1 MLGVADEAVRVVSAA
16 GRELSRVVG
25 PRAARLLHD
34 ALVRLRGDGRPG
46 SIVLPANVC
55 PIVPLTCWRA
65 GFRTD
70 FIDIDPASQ
79 GMTADRVAARLR
91 DPRAPQAS
99 GVIFVHPYGRVSDD
113 TLRGVADVL
122 ESAGEE
128 LFLID
133 DRCSLVPSL
142 DRPEEAQ
149 SGDMILFSTGYAKRV
164 DIGYGGFAWVP
175 PFIGALGLV
184 EDFDEEAF
192 ERARAF
198 FRDPTPRDKALAE
211 VPQEWLDSRPVDENQ
226 YVEQVLARRELA
238 LRHEQELRDIYMT
251 QVPEDLH
258 LGAEFQWR
266 FNLLVDNPRELIDAI
281 FDAGL
286 FASAHYPSVAQ
297 AVSGAQMPNA
307 ALSGQ
312 RLVNLFTSEPFT
324 AEMAEQCA
332 AIARRVGRRSEP

>member
-1 MLGVADEAVRVVSAA
+1 MSASN
-16 GRELSRVVG
+16 REFSRVVG

-34 ALVRLRGDGRPG
+34 ALVRLREDGQSG

-99 GVIFVHPYGRVSDD
+99 GFIFVHPYGRVSDD
-113 TLRGVADVL
+113 TLRGVVDVL
-122 ESAGEE
+122 ESEGDG

-133 DRCSLVPSL
+133 DRCSLVPSF
-142 DRPEEAQ
+142 DRPEEEQ
-149 SGDMILFSTGYAKRV
+149 FGDMALFSTGYAKRV

-175 PFIGALGLV
+175 PFVENLGPV
-184 EDFDEEAF
+184 DGFDEEAF

-198 FRDPTPRDKALAE
+198 FREPTPREEALAE
-211 VPQEWLDSRPVDENQ
+211 VPRGWLDSRPVDEDR
-226 YVEQVLARRELA
+226 YVEEVLARRETA
-238 LRHEQELRDIYMT
+238 LCHEQELRDIYMT
-251 QVPEDLH
+251 RVPEH
-258 LGAEFQWR
+258 LWLGVEFEWR
-266 FNLLVDNPRELIDAI
+266 FNVLVDNPQELIDAI
-281 FDAGL
+281 FDASL
-286 FASAHYPSVAQ
+286 FASAHYPSIAQ
-297 AVSGAQMPNA
+297 PVTGARMPNA
-307 ALSGQ
+307 ESFGQ

-324 AEMAEQCA
+324 AETAEQCA
-332 AIARRVGRRSEP
+332 AIVGSVGRRSSP

>member
-1 MLGVADEAVRVVSAA
+1 MSAGLAVSAS

-34 ALVRLRGDGRPG
+34 ALVGLREDGRSG

-65 GFRTD
+65 GFHTD

-99 GVIFVHPYGRVSDD
+99 GIIFVHAYGRVSDD

-122 ESAGEE
+122 ENHGDE

-133 DRCSLVPSL
+133 DRCSLVPSF
-142 DRPEEAQ
+142 DRPEEERL
-149 SGDMILFSTGYAKRV
+149 GDMVLFSTGYAKRV
-164 DIGYGGFAWVP
+164 DIGYGGFAWVQ
-175 PFIGALGLV
+175 PFVGNIGPV
-184 EDFDEEAF
+184 EDFSEEAF
-192 ERARAF
+192 EHARAF
-198 FRDPTPRDKALAE
+198 FREPTPRDEALAE
-211 VPQEWLDSRPVDENQ
+211 VPRDWLDSRPMDESQ
-226 YVEQVLARRELA
+226 YFKEVLARRDAA

-251 QVPEDLH
+251 HVPVNLH
-258 LGAEFQWR
+258 LGAEFEWR

-281 FDAGL
+281 FAAGL
-286 FASAHYPSVAQ
+286 FASAHYPSIAQ
-297 AVSGAQMPNA
+297 PISGAQTPNA
-307 ALSGQ
+307 ELSGK
-312 RLVNLFTSEPFT
+312 RLVNLFTNEPFT

-332 AIARRVGRRSEP
+332 AIVRHVGRRLEP